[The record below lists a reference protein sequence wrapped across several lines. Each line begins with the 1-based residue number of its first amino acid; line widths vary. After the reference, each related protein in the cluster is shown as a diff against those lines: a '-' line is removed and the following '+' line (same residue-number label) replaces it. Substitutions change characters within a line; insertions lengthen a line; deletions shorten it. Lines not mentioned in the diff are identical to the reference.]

1 MLHQVSGRMARTLNE
16 RVKYFP
22 AYVGMGRKPHKGGK
36 RNMIYIRAEFD
47 NKYTKDGIIEIEEIA
62 DLDDELF
69 AYYEHVLEEV
79 FDEYL
84 DDSGDA
90 VIFGHRYATSEAL
103 KAVDETLYRT
113 AFLEYWDVGLAD
125 ARAELERGNEY
136 RIGGMTLYVD
146 DVDDV
151 DDLGF

>member
-1 MLHQVSGRMARTLNE
+1 MARTLNE

-22 AYVGMGRKPHKGGK
+22 AYVGMGRKPHKRRK
-36 RNMIYIRAEFD
+36 RNMIIIRAEFD
-47 NKYTKDGIIEIEEIA
+47 NKYTKDEIIEIERMA

-84 DDSGDA
+84 DDLEDA
-90 VIFGHRYATSEAL
+90 VIFGHHYATSEAL

-113 AFLEYWDVGLAD
+113 AFLEYWDAELAD

-136 RIGGMTLYVD
+136 RIGGITLYVD
-146 DVDDV
+146 D
-151 DDLGF
+151 